1 MGVEMKLKDRFFG
14 LPLWAKLISYVVAA
28 MLATFVVARLI
39 GALQIAFFGD
49 PRLKQEHGNAVVAQE
64 QTQAA
69 KDTGLE
75 ATNTVVR
82 TYERTVQ
89 VDHVVRE
96 GQNAIQRADKGQ
108 QMDPAIDTA
117 TADALCR
124 VHDSLC
130 RR

>member
-1 MGVEMKLKDRFFG
+1 MKLRDRFFG
-14 LPLWAKLISYVVAA
+14 LPIWAKLIAYAIAAALAIFVA
-28 MLATFVVARLI
+28 ARLI

-49 PRLKQEHGNAVVAQE
+49 PRVKQEHGNAVVAQE

-69 KDTGLE
+69 KDTGAE

-82 TYERTVQ
+82 TYDRTIQ
-89 VDHVVRE
+89 IDHWVKE
-96 GQNAIQRADKGQ
+96 GQNAIARADRGQ
-108 QMDPAIDTA
+108 QMDPAIDAA
-117 TADALCR
+117 TANALCG